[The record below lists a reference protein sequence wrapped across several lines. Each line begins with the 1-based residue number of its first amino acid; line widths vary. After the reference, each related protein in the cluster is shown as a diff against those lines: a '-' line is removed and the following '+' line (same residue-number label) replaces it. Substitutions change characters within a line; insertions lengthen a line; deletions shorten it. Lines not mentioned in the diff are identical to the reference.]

1 MSDTTSRAEG
11 RLKLIGRRL
20 HDRRI
25 RLVLNFVA
33 LLSSIVMLAA
43 LLPSVRVP
51 SLVQILYYLLVP
63 GYALIRIVDHPFGV
77 LDGLAIVVM
86 VSFGLL
92 VGLTA
97 FFQTFFPGSG
107 VNQSLFIPLIAIAA
121 SSLSFRAS
129 LVKKS

>member
-1 MSDTTSRAEG
+1 M
-11 RLKLIGRRL
+11 RLIDRRL
-20 HDRRI
+20 DNRSI
-25 RLVLNFVA
+25 GLALNLVA
-33 LLSSIVMLAA
+33 LLFSVGMLAA
-43 LLPSVRVP
+43 LSPLVRLP
-51 SLVQILYYLLVP
+51 SLVEVLYYLLVP
-63 GYALIRIVDHPFGV
+63 GYTLIRIVDHPFGN

-97 FFQTFFPGSG
+97 FFQTFFLRST

-121 SSLSFRAS
+121 SSLSLRAG

>member
-1 MSDTTSRAEG
+1 
-11 RLKLIGRRL
+11 LKLIGRRL

>member
-1 MSDTTSRAEG
+1 M
-11 RLKLIGRRL
+11 KLIGRRL